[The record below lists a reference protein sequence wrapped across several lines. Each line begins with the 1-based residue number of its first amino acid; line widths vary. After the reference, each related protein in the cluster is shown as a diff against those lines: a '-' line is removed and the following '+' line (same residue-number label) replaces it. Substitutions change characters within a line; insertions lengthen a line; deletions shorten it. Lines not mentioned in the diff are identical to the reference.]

1 MTLCLLPQIRRW
13 PRGASIPSPLRL
25 IAWLFALA
33 GVSASAAQALTVVG
47 LGGAYG
53 RASKAAVMDPFARDT
68 GINVRMDD
76 YNGGLSQIRAQV
88 EAGQIFWDVVDLEI
102 SELGRACDEGL
113 LVPIDITTLPP
124 ATDGSPAQGDFVPG
138 TVTDCGVSQVLYST
152 AVAYNRDYYQGDEV
166 PTTIKDFFDLAKFPG
181 RRGMRRRPE
190 FNLEFALMADGVPPD
205 DVYATLSAPEGVNR
219 AFRKLDTIKETVI
232 WWEAGAQPPQMLA
245 DMEVA
250 MTIAYNGRIFNAQ
263 VMEKQ
268 PLVMVWDGQI
278 LDSNGFAIV
287 AGTPNLEAAMRFVR
301 YAAEPATQARV
312 SRYISYGPTRHS
324 AAPLISTHLATGV
337 AMEPHMPT
345 SPQNLRR
352 SLQNNWRWWTDY
364 SDELNERFSFWLRR

>member
-1 MTLCLLPQIRRW
+1 MTLPST
-13 PRGASIPSPLRL
+13 PRHQTPIHGASLRSPLRF

-33 GVSASAAQALTVVG
+33 SISASAAQALTVVG

-53 RASKAAVMDPFARDT
+53 RASKAAVMDPFAKET
-68 GINVRMDD
+68 GIAVRMDD

-102 SELGRACDEGL
+102 AELGRACDEGL
-113 LVPIDITTLPP
+113 LVPIDIGTLPP
-124 ATDGSPAQGDFVPG
+124 ARDGSPAQGDFFPG

-152 AVAYNRDYYQGDEV
+152 AVAYNRDYYQGEV

-205 DVYATLSAPEGVNR
+205 EVYATLSTPEGVNR
-219 AFRKLDTIKETVI
+219 AFDKLDTIKETVI

-263 VMEKQ
+263 VMENQ
-268 PLVMVWDGQI
+268 PLAMVWDGQI

-287 AGTPNLEAAMRFVR
+287 AGTPNLDAAMRFVR

-312 SRYISYGPTRHS
+312 SRYISYGPTRYS

-337 AMEPHMPT
+337 VMEPHMPT
-345 SPQNLRR
+345 SLQNLGR
-352 SLQNNWRWWTDY
+352 SLQNNWQWWSDY
-364 SDELNERFSFWLRR
+364 SDELNERFSFWLRK

>member
-1 MTLCLLPQIRRW
+1 
-13 PRGASIPSPLRL
+13 
-25 IAWLFALA
+25 
-33 GVSASAAQALTVVG
+33 
-47 LGGAYG
+47 
-53 RASKAAVMDPFARDT
+53 
-68 GINVRMDD
+68 
-76 YNGGLSQIRAQV
+76 
-88 EAGQIFWDVVDLEI
+88 
-102 SELGRACDEGL
+102 
-113 LVPIDITTLPP
+113 
-124 ATDGSPAQGDFVPG
+124 
-138 TVTDCGVSQVLYST
+138 
-152 AVAYNRDYYQGDEV
+152 
-166 PTTIKDFFDLAKFPG
+166 
-181 RRGMRRRPE
+181 
-190 FNLEFALMADGVPPD
+190 MADGVPPD

-250 MTIAYNGRIFNAQ
+250 MDHRLQRAHLQRASDGEAAIGDGLGR
-263 VMEKQ
+263 
-268 PLVMVWDGQI
+268 QI

-287 AGTPNLEAAMRFVR
+287 AGTPNLDAALRFVR